1 MNALLVVAVSMILAH
16 EGAHV
21 LVNRLLGGQFRRVV
35 FRGLAVGVELIVTGL
50 SPTAVAWTLIAGPLA
65 EALVAGAAAI
75 LAPRAN
81 AWWLLLL
88 AVQWGANVVP
98 WGFFPNDGTRLWR
111 LWKPDRASSSIMCQ
125 RKVGDL

>member
-75 LAPRAN
+75 LAPPGRCVVA
-81 AWWLLLL
+81 APAGG
-88 AVQWGANVVP
+88 AVGGQCSALGI
-98 WGFFPNDGTRLWR
+98 F
-111 LWKPDRASSSIMCQ
+111 SQ
-125 RKVGDL
+125 